1 MTTVA
6 NMEFYI
12 TPSGGIM
19 VHDDK
24 GVRKLSEHDRD
35 FISTLIEKI
44 ADFHPGALKALS
56 DLFKESRHNI
66 PLFEFKIVRR
76 FIKCNW
82 GEFDSTMD
90 IDRFGNFNFEEVG
103 CPLRGDCPHECVIC
117 KPIFNSNLSDRERE
131 VMELLYEGLSD
142 EQTANQLYISVET
155 VKTHK
160 RNAFRRTGVHSLP
173 EFIIYARDKGL
184 FK

>member
-1 MTTVA
+1 MTTLA
-6 NMEFYI
+6 NMEFYM

-19 VHDDK
+19 IHDDS
-24 GVRKLSEHDRD
+24 GVRKLSEHDRN

-44 ADFHPGALKALS
+44 ADFHPEALKALS

-66 PLFEFKIVRR
+66 PFFEYKIVQR

-82 GEFDSTMD
+82 AEFDSTMD

-103 CPLRGDCPHECVIC
+103 CPLRGDCPHEGIIC
-117 KPIFNSNLSDRERE
+117 KPKFNSNLSERERE
-131 VMELLYEGLSD
+131 VMQLLYEGVPDVTVSNKLHVS
-142 EQTANQLYISVET
+142 IET